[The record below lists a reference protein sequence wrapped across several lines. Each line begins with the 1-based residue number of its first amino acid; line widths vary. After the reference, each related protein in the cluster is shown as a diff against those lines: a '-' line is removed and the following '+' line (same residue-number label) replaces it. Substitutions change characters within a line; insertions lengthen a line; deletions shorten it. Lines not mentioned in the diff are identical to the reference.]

1 MTQTHKSQTNSPSLK
16 GRAFAL
22 ILVFSVVLLNTSI
35 ANGQSNP
42 ARICSSSKTLRS
54 MARVYM
60 AYGEYTKAQP
70 LAEKALTLAKRK
82 EACDSELAMCFI
94 DLAVLY
100 NNQGKL
106 ADAEKMCELGLH
118 IQEKALCKNH
128 PYLAYT
134 LRTLS
139 SIYYEQGKYYHAKSA
154 LDKAMTIMLESN
166 RADDKVM
173 APFFVDIAKVLV
185 ARGDFEKAESYYQRA
200 MALIDNSYGPDHLY
214 TSNVLGGIAK
224 LYTLQEKYTEA
235 EKLINKAVAIQE
247 RIYGPDHHLIA
258 VSWLTKAKIC
268 QVKGDYAQAEK
279 LIKKA
284 LSAVEKTGNA
294 TAFTKL
300 EQTVEEIRAGKQ
312 AAYGPI
318 AKADK

>member
-1 MTQTHKSQTNSPSLK
+1 MTHKSETNSLNPK
-16 GRAFAL
+16 GQAFVL
-22 ILVFSVVLLNTSI
+22 VLVFSVVLLGTRM
-35 ANGQSNP
+35 ANGQSKP
-42 ARICSSSKTLRS
+42 GRIYSSSKALRS

-60 AYGEYTKAQP
+60 AYGEYAKAQP
-70 LAEKALTLAKRK
+70 LAEKALTLAQRK

-100 NNQGKL
+100 NNQGRP

-118 IQEKALCKNH
+118 IQEKVLCKNH
-128 PYLAYT
+128 PYVAYT

-139 SIYYEQGKYYHAKSA
+139 SIYSEQGKYDRARSA
-154 LDKAMTIMLESN
+154 LDKAMTIMLDSN

-173 APFFVDIAKVLV
+173 APFYVDIAKLFVSQ
-185 ARGDFEKAESYYQRA
+185 GDFEKAESYYQRA
-200 MALIDNSYGPDHLY
+200 MALIVNSYGPNHLY
-214 TSNVLGGIAK
+214 TSNVLGSIAK
-224 LYTLQEKYTEA
+224 LYILQERYAEA
-235 EKLINKAVAIQE
+235 EELINRAVAVQE
-247 RIYGPDHHLIA
+247 KMYGPDHHLIA

-268 QVKGDYAQAEK
+268 QVKGDYTQAEK

-284 LSAVEKTGNA
+284 LDAVGKTGNVA
-294 TAFTKL
+294 AFMKL
-300 EQTVEEIRAGKQ
+300 GQSVEEIRAGKQ